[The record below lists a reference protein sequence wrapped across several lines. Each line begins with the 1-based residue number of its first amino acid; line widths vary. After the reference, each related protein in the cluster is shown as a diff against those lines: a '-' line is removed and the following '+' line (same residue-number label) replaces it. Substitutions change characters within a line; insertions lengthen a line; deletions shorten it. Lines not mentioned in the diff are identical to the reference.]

1 MSLFCLRL
9 GEKALNS
16 WLCLVAIAMNLFVIK
31 QINVCTLEVTSTDAL
46 TIGYFLGLSLIQ
58 EYFGVQAARR
68 HVFLS
73 FACSLGFVLLSLVQL
88 LYKPNHLDMSHHQF
102 VCILTP
108 MPRIFF
114 ASIVSFLLMQLLDIS
129 IFQRIR
135 KKWSGKWFTGR
146 VGICLV
152 ISQVLDTIIFSYLG
166 LYKLI
171 PNLFDVMM
179 FSLIIKLFVIIASLP
194 FANLSHKIGKR
205 RAARGGDY
213 GNTEW
218 TPI

>member
-31 QINVCTLEVTSTDAL
+31 QINVCTLEVTSSDAL

-58 EYFGVQAARR
+58 EYFGSQAARK

-73 FACSLGFVLLSLVQL
+73 FTCSLGFVLLSFVQL
-88 LYKPNHLDMSHHQF
+88 LYQPNHLDNSHHLF
-102 VCILTP
+102 VSLLTP
-108 MPRIFF
+108 MPRIFI
-114 ASIVSFLLMQLLDIS
+114 ASIFSFLFIQFLDIFL
-129 IFQRIR
+129 FQKLRT
-135 KKWSGKWFTGR
+135 KWSGKWFTGR

-152 ISQVLDTIIFSYLG
+152 ISQVLDTIIFSYLA

-171 PNLFDVMM
+171 PNIFDVMV
-179 FSLIIKLFVIIASLP
+179 FSLIIKLIVIITSLP
-194 FANLSHKIGKR
+194 FANLSR
-205 RAARGGDY
+205 RVGNRVASQGGTY
-213 GNTEW
+213 VN
-218 TPI
+218 PQCIS